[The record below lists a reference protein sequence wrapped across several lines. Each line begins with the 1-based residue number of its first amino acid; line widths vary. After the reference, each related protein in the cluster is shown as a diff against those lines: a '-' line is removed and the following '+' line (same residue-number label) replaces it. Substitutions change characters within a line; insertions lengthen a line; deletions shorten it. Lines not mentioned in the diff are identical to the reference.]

1 MATKDGYVIQLNE
14 IWAKVKRGT
23 SPADVNQPSD
33 AKIGNGFDY
42 GEKPSHS
49 TFNWI
54 MYKVMSSAVAFQQ
67 TGILF
72 WDGTI
77 EYQKHAI
84 SQDKTTGVVYQAI
97 KGDKNNKNLGKA
109 LTDTA
114 YWKVGI
120 EDNDNYVKKDGNNP
134 SNDATGGDITGI
146 IVIRKGATLIIES

>member
-120 EDNDNYVKKDGNNP
+120 EDNDGFVKKRGNQDP
-134 SNDATGGDITGI
+134 GDSKGGTITGDI
-146 IVIRKGATLIIES
+146 VITNKARLIIEA